1 MLFLKPCLGSRA
13 EVIYI
18 YIYGN
23 VHLISDSP
31 IHIPTGGKLGS
42 QETVKCSFGPNV
54 NNLSTDRCHMAL
66 DWVGAGSHPPPEK
79 KPQTWQS
86 LTFYKGLASCSATAA
101 KNNNAFRRRGVPF
114 HFCILEL
121 CCLARQF
128 PRVAHVRSHV
138 TWTPGSCVIT
148 VTNVCFEKCPQQL

>member
-1 MLFLKPCLGSRA
+1 M
-13 EVIYI
+13 
-18 YIYGN
+18 
-23 VHLISDSP
+23 HLISDSP
-31 IHIPTGGKLGS
+31 IHIPAGGKLGS

-86 LTFYKGLASCSATAA
+86 LTLYKGLAWSSAAA
-101 KNNNAFRRRGVPF
+101 TKNKNAFRHRGVPF

-128 PRVAHVRSHV
+128 SRVVQVRSHV
-138 TWTPGSCVIT
+138 TWTSRSCVIIAKT
-148 VTNVCFEKCPQQL
+148 VCFEKCSQQLLRTTFSKVMLLLCDFECISDDM